1 MNHTIE
7 QQKEALD
14 NLHRNRTVAP
24 SRADLHKII
33 TQTHQATIA
42 EVVRIAEGMG
52 RIVTPDDRIE
62 SAIAAYGDEQ
72 YNQALTDLIEAITSN
87 KE

>member
-1 MNHTIE
+1 MNHILE

-42 EVVRIAEGMG
+42 EVVRINDKRSYLCE
-52 RIVTPDDRIE
+52 R
-62 SAIAAYGDEQ
+62 YQ
-72 YNQALTDLIEAITSN
+72 SN
-87 KE
+87 YK